1 MLAGSS
7 VRGSTTTI
15 YGTEAESV
23 GPTACWEC
31 SPLRVADHPLA
42 LHGQADH
49 TPRAQVIS
57 PTAEAPNH
65 AARFNST
72 GQPHPLRVVLG
83 TNKRLPCVTLER

>member
-1 MLAGSS
+1 M
-7 VRGSTTTI
+7 VRYAVRPPQCMALKQSQW
-15 YGTEAESV
+15 AL
-23 GPTACWEC
+23 PPCWEC

-65 AARFNST
+65 EARFNST